1 VTGTLSD
8 AWASLASLALLAG
21 LVLGV
26 IGYARRPRPAAPRR
40 DVAPTL
46 IPAESTD
53 FLPST
58 VAAPLTRRDARGF
71 DDSE

>member
-1 VTGTLSD
+1 MADFLGDNATTIV
-8 AWASLASLALLAG
+8 SLLVLAG

-26 IGYARRPRPAAPRR
+26 IGYARRPKPAPQRR
-40 DVAPTL
+40 ELVPTL
-46 IPAESTD
+46 IPADSTD

-58 VAAPLTRRDARGF
+58 VAAPLTRRNARPF